1 MDPREFLRFAKDLV
15 NAKPDAVA
23 CRIAI
28 GRSYYAVFNVALEML
43 KELVISLDKQKDSHW
58 EVAKILQSSGDP
70 DIRNACGAL
79 STLKAQRKSAD
90 YEMDDA
96 NVETPQ
102 KAGLAVGA
110 GGTGN

>member
-58 EVAKILQSSGDP
+58 EVAKIL
-70 DIRNACGAL
+70 AV
-79 STLKAQRKSAD
+79 QRR
-90 YEMDDA
+90 
-96 NVETPQ
+96 PRH
-102 KAGLAVGA
+102 
-110 GGTGN
+110 